1 MKFTEGL
8 NRDFV
13 VQMAFFCKGLTT
25 VSLGTAVSGKTRQ
38 NKCLDRGFSNSPSL
52 LLNMSFTVLHAGLSS
67 KDGWG
72 TTSPGTP
79 CNLAVGSFSWEM
91 WVWISSGRCLPLPCC
106 WVKRGHYPSILRNYS
121 LEEKPYVPKLEKN
134 VLGWVEQRWPWK
146 PSFSVWGSQPLL
158 KGELHPHSSPLCPH
172 CRAGSPFSSALSSVT
187 AMLHD
192 SMLWTCMWLWAP
204 SSEKCALLA
213 IPQPR
218 LVVNLSLSSF

>member
-13 VQMAFFCKGLTT
+13 VQMVFFCKGLTT
-25 VSLGTAVSGKTRQ
+25 VSFGTAVSGKTRQ
-38 NKCLDRGFSNSPSL
+38 NKCLDRGFNNSPSL

-79 CNLAVGSFSWEM
+79 CSLAVGSFSWEM
-91 WVWISSGRCLPLPCC
+91 RVWISSGRCLPLPCC

-146 PSFSVWGSQPLL
+146 PSFSVWGSQPCWRENFIPTALFYVPTAGLGAHSAARCLL
-158 KGELHPHSSPLCPH
+158 WLPCSMIACCERACGCGHPPVRSVPSWPYHSL
-172 CRAGSPFSSALSSVT
+172 GS
-187 AMLHD
+187 
-192 SMLWTCMWLWAP
+192 W
-204 SSEKCALLA
+204 
-213 IPQPR
+213 
-218 LVVNLSLSSF
+218 